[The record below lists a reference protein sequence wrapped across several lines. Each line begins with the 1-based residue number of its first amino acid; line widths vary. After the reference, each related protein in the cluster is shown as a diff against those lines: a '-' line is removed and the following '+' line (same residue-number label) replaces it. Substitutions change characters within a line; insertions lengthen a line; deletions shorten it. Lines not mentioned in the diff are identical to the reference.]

1 MHGVYGKHAEIQ
13 LAVGHAALQLVGFD
27 LSHVQL
33 HIGKMLLEMLQN
45 AGQQVAAVKGGHAQA
60 KHLVRLVLQMGH
72 GIEQHL
78 ALQQQLSPAGYD
90 HLAGGGGRHGTT
102 DAVKKRL
109 A

>member
-1 MHGVYGKHAEIQ
+1 M
-13 LAVGHAALQLVGFD
+13 
-27 LSHVQL
+27 
-33 HIGKMLLEMLQN
+33 
-45 AGQQVAAVKGGHAQA
+45 
-60 KHLVRLVLQMGH
+60 RLVLQMGY

-78 ALQQQLSPAGYD
+78 ALQQKLSPAGYD